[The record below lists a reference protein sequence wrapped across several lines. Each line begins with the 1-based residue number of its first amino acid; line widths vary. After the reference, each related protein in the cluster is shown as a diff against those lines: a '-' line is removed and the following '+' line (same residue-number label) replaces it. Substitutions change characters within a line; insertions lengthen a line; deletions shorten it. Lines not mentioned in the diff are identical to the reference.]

1 MATPPMPIARIPAT
15 DVETRTLEILARYFG
30 RPAADLARTTRFRE
44 DLGADS
50 LDLVELLFEIERT
63 FDVSIPEIPLGEL
76 RTVADAITCLER
88 AVTGREG

>member
-1 MATPPMPIARIPAT
+1 MATTPMSITPTRIAN
-15 DVETRTLEILARYFG
+15 VEARTLEILAHYFG

-63 FDVSIPEIPLGEL
+63 FDVSIPEMPLGEL
-76 RTVADAITCLER
+76 RTVADAIACLER
-88 AVTGREG
+88 AVAGREG